1 MAITNVT
8 LELGIRS
15 LQPTYEL
22 RTRHWKLSER
32 FWLYP
37 TNLTPVEINN
47 GRYYYEAPN
56 E

>member
-8 LELGIRS
+8 LELGVCS

-22 RTRHWKLSER
+22 RTRHWKLSEHFR
-32 FWLYP
+32 FYP
-37 TNLTPVEINN
+37 TNLTSVRIDN
-47 GRYYYEAPN
+47 RCYDYEAQM

>member
-1 MAITNVT
+1 MAITNAT

-32 FWLYP
+32 FRLYP
-37 TNLTPVEINN
+37 TNLISVQIDNR
-47 GRYYYEAPN
+47 RYDYEALN